1 MPASRPEEPKEK
13 APTALGPVVQVGKSR
28 ILTGTCSWTDPTLL
42 KETDWYPKKTMTAA
56 NRLAYYAAHFP
67 LVEADSTYYRPPG
80 EQLTRGWAANSPP
93 GFSFNIK
100 AYSLFTQHPT
110 QPESLWPDLH
120 EGIKPEFA
128 GKRRLYA
135 DHLDPDALDEAWD
148 RFDHALGPLREAGKL
163 GAVLMQYPAWFTPKR
178 ANRTVLERLPG
189 RLPGT
194 RICVEFRS
202 PRWLAD
208 DDRDRTVALLSE
220 LDLAL
225 VVLDAPKASGL
236 ETVAAV
242 TSRGAGRRP
251 FSRSGRRRV
260 ERSRGHGRRALPL
273 PLRRRGARCLGPPD
287 PPPGRRG
294 RGGPRAHE
302 QLLPGLRRPQR
313 GRYATPP
320 QRPRVSTTAISVPAR
335 PTLALWFTINVTTPT

>member
-178 ANRTVLERLPG
+178 ANRTVLERLPA

-242 TSRGAGRRP
+242 TSGELAVVR
-251 FSRSGRRRV
+251 F
-260 ERSRGHGRRALPL
+260 HGRDDA
-273 PLRRRGARCLGPPD
+273 AWNV
-287 PPPGRRG
+287 
-294 RGGPRAHE
+294 RGGTAAERFRYLYDDEELGAWAPRIRRLAGEAEEVHVLMNNCY
-302 QLLPGLRRPQR
+302 QDYGVRNAADMQRLLSAPE
-313 GRYATPP
+313 
-320 QRPRVSTTAISVPAR
+320 
-335 PTLALWFTINVTTPT
+335 